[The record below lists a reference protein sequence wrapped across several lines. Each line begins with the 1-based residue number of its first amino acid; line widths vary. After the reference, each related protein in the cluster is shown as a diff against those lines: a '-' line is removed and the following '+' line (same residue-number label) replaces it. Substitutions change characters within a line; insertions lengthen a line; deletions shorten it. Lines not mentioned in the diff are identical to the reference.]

1 MSLCLY
7 PSVLVLRSN
16 VNFLVFSNLL
26 SLLQSES
33 TARFMYIRHSLLS
46 AFRAARHSS
55 IIIPKMSHKP
65 NVVFVL
71 GGPGA
76 GKGTQCSLIVQV
88 GSVNAML
95 IRIFIRLQ
103 SIRRL

>member
-1 MSLCLY
+1 MY
-7 PSVLVLRSN
+7 IKVQFNGVGVLAVL
-16 VNFLVFSNLL
+16 
-26 SLLQSES
+26 QTES
-33 TARFMYIRHSLLS
+33 TARFMYIRHGLLS
-46 AFRAARHSS
+46 AFRVARHSS
-55 IIIPKMSHKP
+55 FVIPKMSHKP

-88 GSVNAML
+88 GSINAML
-95 IRIFIRLQ
+95 IRIFIRLH